1 MKRDLKFWR
10 KVKQVPGALQ
20 RFYEGPEYGLE
31 LKAVWLGFTTA
42 LGVWF
47 FAVCLGLLWILLK
60 GTGFY
65 WFSTYVY
72 LVGLLGVFL
81 GGLFAGSRVAKK
93 GWLHG
98 LLTGVL
104 LGMLGIIINLELAP
118 QLLSL
123 ASMGRQLLVWSLWGL
138 TGGYMGS
145 LLFYGSQKK
154 SLPRK
159 ERKPGTR

>member
-1 MKRDLKFWR
+1 MRRDLRFWR
-10 KVKQVPGALQ
+10 KIKQVPGSLQ

-47 FAVCLGLLWILLK
+47 CAVCLGLLWIMLK
-60 GTGFY
+60 GAGSY
-65 WFSTYVY
+65 WFGAYVY

-81 GGLFAGSRVAKK
+81 GGLFAGSRVSKK

-98 LLTGVL
+98 LWVGVL
-104 LGMLGIIINLELAP
+104 LGMLGIIVNLELAP

-138 TGGYMGS
+138 TGGYIGS
-145 LLFYGSQKK
+145 LLLYGPQKK
-154 SLPRK
+154 SLSRK
-159 ERKPGTR
+159 EKRPGTW